1 MAVQK
6 LAHDWRAR
14 RKKDGKT
21 FNGPLRDTEV
31 AANEDARQL
40 EEASGVS
47 SERLQEVF
55 DRLSGL
61 LSVPA
66 AAQHGSNWRT
76 RVKVSQATVC
86 GPTRQSKAPAEED
99 ARALQHARQIS
110 SAEVQSVALPLQQE
124 AVDVLAPHSRD
135 FTKHGSGWHA
145 GQLQAALQISAEE
158 LQTVAERLQQE
169 AVDVI
174 ARSSREARFDEII
187 LAEMRD
193 ALGLQRQQKSTRLR
207 ARNVADDFD
216 AAVASKSAQLLVSA
230 SQDVEAL
237 NSTARQR

>member
-21 FNGPLRDTEV
+21 FNGPLSDTEV

-40 EEASGVS
+40 EEASAVS

-66 AAQHGSNWRT
+66 ATQHGSNWRT

-110 SAEVQSVALPLQQE
+110 SAEVQSVAQPLQQE
-124 AVDVLAPHSRD
+124 AVDVLAPRSRD

-174 ARSSREARFDEII
+174 ARSSREARFEEII

-193 ALGLQRQQKSTRLR
+193 ALGLQRQQ
-207 ARNVADDFD
+207 
-216 AAVASKSAQLLVSA
+216 
-230 SQDVEAL
+230 
-237 NSTARQR
+237 TACEKCRR